1 MTMTGSSA
9 TGSGIPSI
17 KTFAPSLGLGNS
29 INSSNSVNGSRT
41 TSFPDTKEREREK
54 TNKDDAPPSLS
65 SPAKK
70 RRPATS
76 VLGSGALSIG
86 SGSGIKNSLLAGAIL
101 GSRAGSSRD
110 RDEDRDAATAL
121 PGLASPAKKRS
132 RVVGL

>member
-17 KTFAPSLGLGNS
+17 KTFAPSLGASLGS
-29 INSSNSVNGSRT
+29 SVNSRT
-41 TSFPDTKEREREK
+41 TSFPDTKEREKEREK

-110 RDEDRDAATAL
+110 RDEDRDTAGAAL